1 MRRSL
6 IAAGLALCIAGEVSA
21 NAPAPRTKP
30 TTKSTAP
37 KLESETEASSRGS
50 TLLVG
55 SALAL
60 ALASGGLMAF
70 RWQSKKS

>member
-1 MRRSL
+1 MRRYL
-6 IAAGLALCIAGEVSA
+6 IAAGLAFSFVGNVSA

-37 KLESETEASSRGS
+37 KLESEAGSSSSIPTMLIGGS
-50 TLLVG
+50 MM
-55 SALAL
+55 L
-60 ALASGGLMAF
+60 ALASGGLMAI